1 MYQQP
6 VRGPEVPHVIRHI
19 FLAKPAPR
27 TRAAVPV
34 AKGILAELAELGR
47 H

>member
-6 VRGPEVPHVIRHI
+6 THGPAVPPVIRHI
-19 FLAKPAPR
+19 FLAKPSKPLRPAQP
-27 TRAAVPV
+27 AS
-34 AKGILAELAELGR
+34 GILAELAELGR